1 MNFFNYFGFYF
12 ICIFRIKCS
21 VVWVIFF
28 SFYKG
33 RKGVYEREHDCT
45 MSGKHC

>member
-1 MNFFNYFGFYF
+1 MFCGMGCFF
-12 ICIFRIKCS
+12 
-21 VVWVIFF
+21 FF
-28 SFYKG
+28 FFFYKG